1 MTAGD
6 RNRPIL
12 RTKGKDLGPGEQGS
26 ALVEMSVSLS
36 VLFTMFFCFME
47 ICMAFYSQHMI
58 SESARDGARY
68 AMVHG
73 ASCKTSTGSSCTA
86 TASQVNTYVSGLTWP
101 NIAGGAVSPNTTY
114 PDGDEAVGHHV
125 QVVVTYTFNVSMPFV
140 PNKSL
145 TLTSTSKVP
154 ILQ

>member
-1 MTAGD
+1 MSAAQC
-6 RNRPIL
+6 NRL
-12 RTKGKDLGPGEQGS
+12 RVRAARKALASGEEGS
-26 ALVEMSVSLS
+26 ALIEMSVSLT
-36 VLFTMFFCFME
+36 VMFTMFFCFME
-47 ICMAFYSQHMI
+47 ICLLFYSQHMI
-58 SESARDGARY
+58 SEGARDGARY

-73 ASCKTSTGSSCTA
+73 ASCTTSTGASCTA
-86 TASQVNTYVSGLTWP
+86 TASQVNTYISGLAWA
-101 NIAGGAVSPNTTY
+101 NVAGGAISPNTTY

-140 PNKSL
+140 PNKSF